1 MLPRVALSLLLLI
14 LTSVGIYGMRSQVPD
29 GLEGPAAVNGFSSR
43 LQAKSDFLPVRL
55 DVLGESGEMAD
66 FPEVLIVLKRVEK
79 KLFDFQPLPSEGEW
93 RSVKQSLVAVPKVHL
108 FRWYYHF
115 YKALAHAESN
125 VLKDAQLEGEQ
136 ALEQAK
142 ALGLYEYIVCSYG
155 ILIEL
160 ARVSGNYEG
169 ALVYAERLR
178 NEDRAHRSQ
187 LQAKQEEYHQAP
199 VWMKKSN
206 TKWLFVWTSVGLLAM
221 LVLGWIWFPY
231 KLVWIPLANSS
242 SAAVFPNLPTS
253 KRIDGSV
260 ASIEEE
266 GALTDEEIVVDEAK
280 VELLARLRSHKL
292 ITNDDWLAF
301 QQLFNRIHPDFLIH
315 LRFKHKG
322 ITPAEEKLACLIRV
336 HFSTREIARLLAVS
350 VNSVNISR
358 YRLRK
363 RCKIEGDSTLEE
375 YLMRY

>member
-1 MLPRVALSLLLLI
+1 MLPRVVLSFLLLI
-14 LTSVGIYGMRSQVPD
+14 LSLEGIYGMRTQIPD
-29 GLEGPAAVNGFSSR
+29 GLDGPAAVKGFTSR
-43 LQAKSDFLPVRL
+43 LQAKADFLPVRL
-55 DVLGESGEMAD
+55 DVLADSGEMVD

-79 KLFDFQPLPSEGEW
+79 RLFDFPSLPSEGEW
-93 RSVKQSLVAVPKVHL
+93 QSVKQSLVAVPKVHL
-108 FRWYYHF
+108 FRWYHHF

-125 VLKDAQLEGEQ
+125 TLKDAQLEGEQ
-136 ALEQAK
+136 ALEQAQ
-142 ALGLYEYIVCSYG
+142 ALGLYEYTVCSYG
-155 ILIEL
+155 MLIEL
-160 ARVSGNYEG
+160 ARISGNYEG
-169 ALVYAERLR
+169 ALMYAEQLR
-178 NEDRAHRSQ
+178 NEDRALRTQ
-187 LQAKQEEYHQAP
+187 IQAKQEDDHQAP

-206 TKWLFVWTSVGLLAM
+206 TKWLFIWTLVGLMAM

-242 SAAVFPNLPTS
+242 SLDGIPTLATNN
-253 KRIDGSV
+253 RTEGFV
-260 ASIEEE
+260 ASSEEE

-280 VELLARLRSHKL
+280 VELLARLRGHKL

-301 QQLFNRIHPDFLIH
+301 QQLFNRVHPDFLIH

-363 RCKIEGDSTLEE
+363 RCKVEVDSTLEE

>member
-1 MLPRVALSLLLLI
+1 MLPKLVLSVLLLI
-14 LTSVGIYGMRSQVPD
+14 LTSEGIYGMRSQIPD
-29 GLEGPAAVNGFSSR
+29 DLDNPAEESGFTSS
-43 LQAKSDFLPVRL
+43 LQTKSDYLPVRL
-55 DVLGESGEMAD
+55 DDLGESSEVVD
-66 FPEVLIVLKRVEK
+66 FPEVVIVLKGIET
-79 KLFDFQPLPSEGEW
+79 KLFDYQPLPSEGEW
-93 RSVKQSLVAVPKVHL
+93 RAVEQSLVAVPKVHV

-115 YKALAHAESN
+115 YKALAHAESHA
-125 VLKDAQLEGEQ
+125 LKDALLEGER
-136 ALEQAK
+136 ALELAD
-142 ALGLYEYIVCSYG
+142 ALGLYEYTVCSYG

-160 ARVSGNYEG
+160 ERVSGNHEG
-169 ALVYAERLR
+169 ALAYAELLR
-178 NEDRAHRSQ
+178 IEDTERTTQ
-187 LQAKQEEYHQAP
+187 LQAKQEEYYKAP
-199 VWMKKSN
+199 AWMKKSN
-206 TKWLFVWTSVGLLAM
+206 TKWLFFWTSVGLLAM

-231 KLVWIPLANSS
+231 KLVWIPLDNGS
-242 SAAVFPNLPTS
+242 SASELPTFPIG
-253 KRIDGSV
+253 KQAV
-260 ASIEEE
+260 AFAASDDEE

-315 LRFKHKG
+315 LRFKHRG